1 MATRLCVVGS
11 VNADLTFTVDALPQ
25 PGQTVL
31 ASSLMSAPGGKG
43 GNQAVAAARAGAT
56 VQLVAAVGTDSV
68 AEQLRAHL
76 RANGVGLDGVVSV
89 PGPSGSAAI
98 LVDAAA
104 ENCIVVAPGANGH
117 LSLSSQSVQSVVA
130 DSDVVLISLEIPADT
145 AVAAARVG
153 RSAGATVVV
162 NASPA
167 GLDPAVLT
175 DLAEAADV
183 VVVNETEAADWLDRG
198 RARVPHLVI
207 TRGGQGATHLGEER
221 LDVPALE
228 VEPVDT
234 TGAGDVFAGVLAASW
249 PDGLDYALRRA
260 CAAGALATLVSGA
273 GDCAPYSEA
282 IEDVL
287 DAS

>member
-1 MATRLCVVGS
+1 MVTRLCVVGS
-11 VNADLTFTVDALPQ
+11 VNADLTFTVEALPK

-31 ASSLMSAPGGKG
+31 ASDLSSAPGGKG

-56 VQLVAAVGTDSV
+56 VQLVAALGTDG
-68 AEQLRAHL
+68 AADQLRTHL
-76 RANGVGLDGVVSV
+76 RANNVGLDGVTSV

-117 LSLSSQSVQSVVA
+117 LSMSSPAARSMVA
-130 DSDVVLISLEIPADT
+130 DCDVVLLSLEIPADT
-145 AVAAARVG
+145 ALAAARVG
-153 RSAGATVVV
+153 RSAGATVMV

-167 GLDPAVLT
+167 GLDPAFVA
-175 DLAEAADV
+175 DLAGTTDV
-183 VVVNETEAADWLDRG
+183 VIVNDTEAGDWLDG
-198 RARVPHLVI
+198 DRARVPHLVI
-207 TRGGQGATHLGEER
+207 TRGADGATHIGEQTF
-221 LDVPALE
+221 DVPAPA

-234 TGAGDVFAGVLAASW
+234 TGAGDVFAGVLAAAW
-249 PDGLDYALRRA
+249 PDGLEFALRRA
-260 CAAGALATLVSGA
+260 CAAGALATLIHGA

-287 DAS
+287 NAP